1 MLRSNRT
8 SVSSGCRWGKAK
20 YVGRKFSGM
29 DCPQCDGTLATYAL
43 GGQEASVCEDCGYVG
58 IPAEHRGEPRRIES
72 WNDALRRFYRAHGAD
87 AKPGVELRQ
96 PLSRPSEGSTGESW
110 DDALRRF
117 HERRTGDDGPQT
129 DAEDGD
135 GDGDGDGADPD
146 DESDA
151 TPSGGS
157 GTERA
162 ADASTV
168 GTGGADGSVADGAGD
183 GDEATTETG
192 ASQSSAGDS

>member
-1 MLRSNRT
+1 
-8 SVSSGCRWGKAK
+8 
-20 YVGRKFSGM
+20 M

-129 DAEDGD
+129 DAEDGE
-135 GDGDGDGADPD
+135 GDGDEADPD